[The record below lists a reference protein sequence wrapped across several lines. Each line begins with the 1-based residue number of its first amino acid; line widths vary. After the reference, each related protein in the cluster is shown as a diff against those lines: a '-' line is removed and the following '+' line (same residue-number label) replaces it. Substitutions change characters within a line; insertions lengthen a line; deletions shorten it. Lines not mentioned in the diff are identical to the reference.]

1 MLLNGQITQLL
12 AQLRKKA
19 SKGKSQL
26 LSVVVT
32 ELTKRAA

>member
-1 MLLNGQITQLL
+1 MLLNGQITQLI
-12 AQLRKKA
+12 AQVCKKA

-26 LSVVVT
+26 LSVVVM